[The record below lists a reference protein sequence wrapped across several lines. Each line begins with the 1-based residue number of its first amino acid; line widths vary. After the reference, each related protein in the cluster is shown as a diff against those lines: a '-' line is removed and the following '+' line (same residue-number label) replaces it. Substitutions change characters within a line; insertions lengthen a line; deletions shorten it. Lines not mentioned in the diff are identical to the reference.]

1 MTPSQPRVI
10 LTGGSGFIGRHAVEP
25 LLRAGFEVHALG
37 RRAVPGARCHG
48 VDLLNSE
55 QTAATV
61 QRIGATHLLHLAW
74 DVTHGLFW
82 NAPCNLDWTAASL
95 NLYRAFVTAGGRR
108 AVMAGSC
115 AEYDWSTGIL
125 DEDTA
130 PLRPATLYGT
140 AKHALHQLLTMAATR
155 DQVELAWGRVFFL
168 YGPHEGQ
175 ARLIPSVILPLLQGS
190 PAAVG
195 EGRARRDFMHVQ
207 DAADAFVATLASTI
221 TGPVNIATGIDRPM
235 RDVVAA
241 IGEQI
246 GKPELIRFGG
256 RPTPANEPPVL
267 ATAASR
273 LRSIGFEPRFSMQ
286 TGLAH
291 TIAWWRQAG
300 LHAADKIRSRH
311 GAS

>member
-1 MTPSQPRVI
+1 MTNPQRRVI

-37 RRAVPGARCHG
+37 RRAVPGARCHE

-55 QTAATV
+55 QTAAAV
-61 QRIGATHLLHLAW
+61 QRIRATHLLHLAW
-74 DVTHGLFW
+74 DVTHGVFW
-82 NAPCNLDWTAASL
+82 SAPSNLDWTAASL

-108 AVMAGSC
+108 VVVAGSC
-115 AEYDWSTGIL
+115 AEYDWSAGIL

-140 AKHALHQLLTMAATR
+140 AKHALHQVLAMAATHDR
-155 DQVELAWGRVFFL
+155 VELAWGRVFFL

-175 ARLIPSVILPLLQGS
+175 ARLIPSVILPLLQGL

-207 DAADAFVATLASTI
+207 DAADAFVATLASTL
-221 TGPVNIATGIDRPM
+221 TGPINIATGLDGPM
-235 RDVVAA
+235 RDVVAT

-246 GKPELIRFGG
+246 GRPELIRFGS

-273 LRSIGFEPRFSMQ
+273 LRGIGFEPRFTVQ
-286 TGLAH
+286 TGLAD

-300 LHAADKIRSRH
+300 LHADARIRSRH
-311 GAS
+311 GAA